1 MGRLFG
7 TDGVRGVAN
16 KELTPE
22 LAFRLGRAATAFF
35 GEETHCQPVVVIGRD
50 TRISGQMLEAALA
63 AGICSAGG
71 KAILA
76 GVVPTPAVAY
86 LTRKLNAQAGVVI
99 SASHNPYPDNGIKFF
114 AGTGYKLPDAVEEK
128 LEDLVLQATDELARP
143 TAEGVGTI
151 EYRHDLIKEYIDYAV
166 STVGDSFSGL
176 KIVVDCSNGAAFEVA
191 PAVLKSLGAEV
202 VVINDSP
209 NGINI
214 NKDCGSTHMA
224 GLQQAVI
231 DHQADIGIA
240 HDGDADRCLAVDE
253 TGALVDGDQIM
264 VICALELLKQ
274 SQLKDNTLVTTVMSN
289 IGLHQAIKK
298 AGGRLEIT
306 PVGDRYVLENMRE
319 YGYTLGG
326 EQSGHIIFNEYS
338 TTGDGLITALQLIW
352 SIHKSGKKLSELA
365 GLMTRYPQLLVNV
378 RVQSKEGWQ
387 DNQVI
392 DAAIKAGEAELGES
406 GRILVRPSGTE
417 PLIRVMAEGPTLPQ
431 LEKLVHGIADVI
443 KQEQGQS

>member
-128 LEDLVLQATDELARP
+128 LEDLVLQTTDELARP

-274 SQLKDNTLVTTVMSN
+274 NQLKDNTLVTTVMSN

-352 SIHKSGKKLSELA
+352 STRKSGKKLSELA

-443 KQEQGQS
+443 RQEQGQS